1 MSKETA
7 PRRRSRSGQDGIG
20 SRTAIVSAAAAVVI
34 VAGGGWAVAHAGDDD
49 KTAGTGAPQT
59 TASTPTTSPSAG
71 HTKGPAKDKNKSWSK
86 QCGRAATAAS
96 RAGLGVL
103 APSEL
108 PSGWSLGQCR
118 YSAATG
124 WHLEVTAA
132 GQTLA
137 MDQRKGE
144 VAPVVAAV
152 LGSGSH
158 PGNDVHAAGT
168 GTWQSWTGSGGKHA
182 LSRGLSSSGI
192 VLSGPVPVATLQRF
206 AGVLLTYESAPNSS
220 EGG

>member
-1 MSKETA
+1 MSKETL
-7 PRRRSRSGQDGIG
+7 PRRRSRSGQDGVG
-20 SRTAIVSAAAAVVI
+20 SRAAVVSAAVAVAL
-34 VAGGGWAVAHAGDDD
+34 VAGGGWAFAHAGNDD
-49 KTAGTGAPQT
+49 KTTDTGAPQT
-59 TASTPTTSPSAG
+59 STPSTSPSAG
-71 HTKGPAKDKNKSWSK
+71 HTHGPAKDKDKSWSK

-96 RAGLGVL
+96 RAGIGVL
-103 APSEL
+103 APAEL

-118 YSAATG
+118 YSTATG

-132 GQTLA
+132 GQSLT

-158 PGNDVHAAGT
+158 PGSDVHAAGT